1 MHLLGTT
8 RHRTTAYHPQANG
21 LVERFHQSFKD
32 GLRARLAGANWL
44 SDLPIVLLGIRTS
57 LKEDLSCTAAEM
69 VYGSRL
75 RLPDDFLSA
84 PTPMDPSSFVSK
96 LRHTMQSQQFIP
108 TGSHGSPKS
117 YVPRDLHQAS
127 HVYVRR
133 DGYRR
138 PLTRPYTGPF
148 QVLSRTNK
156 HFTMVIDGQSKEISV
171 DHLKPARLDIASY
184 QETTQ
189 HNQLPQL
196 PAANTTPLLPQ
207 QPTTTNSGRV
217 ICQPARFADYASD
230 W

>member
-1 MHLLGTT
+1 
-8 RHRTTAYHPQANG
+8 
-21 LVERFHQSFKD
+21 
-32 GLRARLAGANWL
+32 
-44 SDLPIVLLGIRTS
+44 
-57 LKEDLSCTAAEM
+57 M
-69 VYGSRL
+69 VYGSTL
-75 RLPDDFLSA
+75 LLPGDFFSA

-156 HFTMVIDGQSKEISV
+156 HFTVVIDGQSKEISV
-171 DHLKPARLDIASY
+171 DRLKPARLDIASY

-189 HNQLPQL
+189 HNQLSQPPTPHHCCPSNLQL
-196 PAANTTPLLPQ
+196 QTLDELFVNRLALLTMPL
-207 QPTTTNSGRV
+207 TGRGV
-217 ICQPARFADYASD
+217 L